1 MGIGTWEPKQPAD
14 FSREN
19 LESLVGALDGDSVS
33 LAPEVAAANA
43 VLMQQDAGAW
53 AGAEGF
59 DEDFLQNLIRF
70 FTLAEGQVAGWEAA
84 KRSPVI
90 PLVRLLKARDA
101 FDDDLR
107 RWIKAHTDN
116 RYLPYGSI
124 F

>member
-19 LESLVGALDGDSVS
+19 LQSLVGALDGESVS

-70 FTLAEGQVAGWEAA
+70 FTLAEGQVPGWEAG